1 MSKVYITNAS
11 FRMITKSLQYK
22 KCKLNRDELLQNIS
36 DDFATEFENESF
48 IENIKQFYNSNELKD
63 IYFGKKLLE
72 DFAELL
78 KDIEGNKEIITE
90 HVQKS
95 NSMYAFK
102 IKAPAFHDNPSCQW
116 MMSDFKNIIIPEDC
130 KLNSDKYQ
138 KAIQWLSDNKN
149 LSFFELNSKFKIEF
163 ECDCDLEEVA
173 RTNSGEK
180 EYDNEQINFNLYTQS
195 DKNFRQMKMF
205 FDGEFAKKVQD
216 LKYAPSHSLKKI
228 LKNYKNEPYYEIII
242 DFHTMKEATK
252 QMIIKYYQHKLNIDL
267 SFDQSLLE
275 SIGFRKCNGCSK

>member
-90 HVQKS
+90 HVQRS
-95 NSMYAFK
+95 NSMYVFK
-102 IKAPAFHDNPSCQW
+102 IKAPSFHDNPSCQW

-228 LKNYKNEPYYEIII
+228 LKNYKDEPYYETII

-252 QMIIKYYQHKLNIDL
+252 QMIMKYYQHKLNIDL

>member
-48 IENIKQFYNSNELKD
+48 IENIRQFYNSNELKD

-90 HVQKS
+90 HVERS
-95 NSMYAFK
+95 NKMYAFE
-102 IKAPAFHDNPSCQW
+102 IKAPAFHNSQSCHW

-138 KAIQWLSDNKN
+138 KAIQWIIDNKN

-228 LKNYKNEPYYEIII
+228 LKNYKDEPYYKTII

-275 SIGFRKCNGCSK
+275 SIGFRKCNGC